1 MPPYKPPAA
10 LEPLRPQPGS
20 TIDPRNAVGR
30 HAVIAR
36 ARRELLAGNNL
47 LVNDPRRMGKTVWLE
62 VFCHQPGEGFVAAKI
77 DYEGVQTA
85 GEFLLRT
92 ITALRGHASLPKQAA
107 AKFKALFENV
117 EVTGGPVSL
126 KAGVSTR
133 APTDLLDETI
143 RSVDAHLPDD
153 VLLVIAMDEL
163 PIAIANVAGND
174 GPAAAH
180 QLLQTLR
187 GLRRTSSRLRWIVC
201 GSIGFHHVLRRCGA
215 TEGVINDL
223 VHLPL
228 GPLEPAEACELAE
241 RLLLGIQREWD
252 HDAIPALVEHSGAIP
267 HILHALA
274 HRLHDAGSGRASASD
289 VVAAFGDFMDDRDD
303 SRTVTHL
310 LTRLDLF
317 YGDRTAA
324 AKTIL
329 DTVAR
334 ASSIRTSELDAD
346 NELLDDLVDDHYL
359 VERNSAMA
367 WRYDVL
373 RRIWVHR
380 RRLT

>member
-1 MPPYKPPAA
+1 M
-10 LEPLRPQPGS
+10 R
-20 TIDPRNAVGR
+20 
-30 HAVIAR
+30 
-36 ARRELLAGNNL
+36 AGNNL
-47 LVNDPRRMGKTVWLE
+47 LVNDPRRMGKTVWLDM
-62 VFCHQPGEGFVAAKI
+62 FCDQCGDGFVAVKI
-77 DYEGVQTA
+77 DYEGVQSA

-92 ITALRGHASLPKQAA
+92 VTALRGHRSLPKQAA
-107 AKFKALFENV
+107 AKLRALFENV
-117 EVTGGPVSL
+117 EVAGGPVSL
-126 KAGVSTR
+126 KIGVSTR

-163 PIAIANVAGND
+163 PIAIANIAGND
-174 GPAAAH
+174 GPDAAH

-187 GLRRTSSRLRWIVC
+187 GLRRTGSRLRWIVC

-228 GPLEPAEACELAE
+228 GPLEPNEARELAA
-241 RLLLGIQREWD
+241 RLLLGIQRECD
-252 HDAIPALVEHSGAIP
+252 DDAVDALVEQSGAIP

-274 HRLHDAGSGRASASD
+274 HRLHDAGSARVSGCD
-289 VVAAFGDFMDDRDD
+289 VMAAFDDFMDDRDD

-329 DTVAR
+329 DRVAM
-334 ASSIRTSELDAD
+334 ASSIPTAELDGD
-346 NELLDDLVDDHYL
+346 NQLLDDLVDDHYL
-359 VERNSAMA
+359 IERKRALS